1 MFNRPDIFVP
11 WVYLVAAIPFAWLG
25 LYAWRRRPA
34 VAVTSFAQV
43 MLGMSVWTVT
53 YSLELFSNS
62 ISAKIFFLQIQY
74 IGVAVAP
81 LAMFFFAL
89 EFVGKRH
96 LLTTEK
102 KLLIAVIP
110 AFAIALAWTN
120 EFHHLMWKNAILVE
134 SGGLTLLQ
142 LDFSAFFW
150 VHALYSYGLLIIASI
165 VLILEFIQ
173 RPGVYRVQI
182 SFVIVSIFF
191 PLFGGVLY
199 VSGSGFIKYLD
210 LTPLFFLPTA
220 VGFSWAIT
228 KYRLLEILPLEHIT
242 ILENMKDGVIVLNP
256 QRRILYINATAEH
269 LLNTLEEKAIGQPLE
284 KISPTY
290 AKKLFPYVSQTD
302 VETEVTVG
310 EGKQAR
316 VYELSVSPV
325 TTPKPRKGFIQSDK
339 MLVLHDISE
348 RKETE
353 NMLRRR
359 ELLMSS
365 ISLTAEQFLR
375 ESAWEQ
381 NIPSVLEKI
390 GQAAD
395 VSRVS
400 VVMNYLDENNV
411 VHSSLCYE
419 WASPT
424 VTPQLDNLSLRHVPL
439 QKSGLGRWEDCL
451 SQGLVIDGIIKNL
464 PQSEQDFYKGR
475 ESLSIAVVPVFVD
488 FRWWGF
494 IVFDECRY
502 ERIWSASELE
512 AFYLAANIF
521 GAAESRARTEQKLL
535 NRQRTLAL
543 LHEIV
548 EIALRAV
555 DIKEM
560 ANSLVERLGELVSA
574 NGCFLTVWDETDKRP
589 IPIAAY
595 GPQKDVYTS
604 IQTSPGERTFTERVL
619 QAEHTLVIEDA
630 AKDAN
635 IYQQPAQTQSILVL
649 PLIAEQ
655 KKLGAVIL
663 AFNQSHKFNPDE
675 ISICE
680 QASALV
686 ALALEKF
693 QAVEEAKHRAV
704 KSENLRKASA
714 AISETLEPEQAITR
728 ILEQLKLVIPYD
740 SASVQLIERNEL
752 KVVGGS
758 GFEMLKEVLEM
769 RFPIP
774 GDNPNTVVIETNK
787 PYILGDVQSI
797 YKAFRELQNQHIHS
811 WLGVPLIAQYKTIG
825 LLAIDSSKLNRFTE
839 EDANL
844 AMTFANQ
851 VAVVLENAR
860 IFKEKQ
866 EQALIDPLTTL
877 YNRRG
882 LTELGKIEFEKSINA
897 NKQFSVIMADVDN
910 FKSINDTYGHDIG
923 DKVLKEFAI
932 RCKKCVREM
941 DLVGRYGGEEI
952 VLLLPNTGLNLGIKI
967 AERLRS
973 LIANTPFKISET
985 LSINVTASLGV
996 ACADASTLN
1005 LDVLINRA
1013 DQAMYIA
1020 KHKGR
1025 NQVKVNV

>member
-1 MFNRPDIFVP
+1 
-11 WVYLVAAIPFAWLG
+11 
-25 LYAWRRRPA
+25 
-34 VAVTSFAQV
+34 
-43 MLGMSVWTVT
+43 
-53 YSLELFSNS
+53 
-62 ISAKIFFLQIQY
+62 
-74 IGVAVAP
+74 
-81 LAMFFFAL
+81 
-89 EFVGKRH
+89 
-96 LLTTEK
+96 
-102 KLLIAVIP
+102 
-110 AFAIALAWTN
+110 
-120 EFHHLMWKNAILVE
+120 
-134 SGGLTLLQ
+134 
-142 LDFSAFFW
+142 
-150 VHALYSYGLLIIASI
+150 
-165 VLILEFIQ
+165 
-173 RPGVYRVQI
+173 
-182 SFVIVSIFF
+182 
-191 PLFGGVLY
+191 
-199 VSGSGFIKYLD
+199 
-210 LTPLFFLPTA
+210 
-220 VGFSWAIT
+220 
-228 KYRLLEILPLEHIT
+228 
-242 ILENMKDGVIVLNP
+242 
-256 QRRILYINATAEH
+256 
-269 LLNTLEEKAIGQPLE
+269 
-284 KISPTY
+284 
-290 AKKLFPYVSQTD
+290 
-302 VETEVTVG
+302 
-310 EGKQAR
+310 
-316 VYELSVSPV
+316 
-325 TTPKPRKGFIQSDK
+325 
-339 MLVLHDISE
+339 
-348 RKETE
+348 
-353 NMLRRR
+353 
-359 ELLMSS
+359 
-365 ISLTAEQFLR
+365 
-375 ESAWEQ
+375 
-381 NIPSVLEKI
+381 
-390 GQAAD
+390 
-395 VSRVS
+395 
-400 VVMNYLDENNV
+400 
-411 VHSSLCYE
+411 
-419 WASPT
+419 
-424 VTPQLDNLSLRHVPL
+424 
-439 QKSGLGRWEDCL
+439 
-451 SQGLVIDGIIKNL
+451 
-464 PQSEQDFYKGR
+464 
-475 ESLSIAVVPVFVD
+475 
-488 FRWWGF
+488 
-494 IVFDECRY
+494 
-502 ERIWSASELE
+502 
-512 AFYLAANIF
+512 
-521 GAAESRARTEQKLL
+521 
-535 NRQRTLAL
+535 
-543 LHEIV
+543 V
-548 EIALRAV
+548 EISLRAV

-560 ANSLVERLGELVSA
+560 TNSLVERLGELVSA

-604 IQTSPGERTFTERVL
+604 IQTSPGERTFTEMVL
-619 QAEHTLVIEDA
+619 QAGHTLVIEDA

-635 IYQQPAQTQSILVL
+635 IHQQPAQTQSVLVL

-655 KKLGAVIL
+655 RKLWAVIL
-663 AFNQSHKFNPDE
+663 TFNQSHKFSTDE

-714 AISETLEPEQAITR
+714 AISETLEPEQAIAR

-740 SASVQLIERNEL
+740 SASVQLIENNEL
-752 KVVGGS
+752 KIVGGS

-774 GDNPNTVVIETNK
+774 GDNPNTVVVETGK

-844 AMTFANQ
+844 ALMFANQ

-897 NKQFSVIMADVDN
+897 NKQFSAIMADVDH
-910 FKSINDTYGHDIG
+910 FKNVNDTYGHDIG
-923 DKVLKEFAI
+923 DKVLREFAI

-996 ACADASTLN
+996 ACADASALN

>member
-142 LDFSAFFW
+142 LDFVAFFW

-173 RPGVYRVQI
+173 RPGVYRIQI

-199 VSGSGFIKYLD
+199 VSGGGFIKYLD

-290 AKKLFPYVSQTD
+290 AKKLIPYVSQTD

-325 TTPKPRKGFIQSDK
+325 TTPKPRKGFIESDK

-365 ISLTAEQFLR
+365 ISLAAEHFLR

-502 ERIWSASELE
+502 ERIWRQ
-512 AFYLAANIF
+512 IF
-521 GAAESRARTEQKLL
+521 LVRL
-535 NRQRTLAL
+535 NRALAQNRSYL
-543 LHEIV
+543 T
-548 EIALRAV
+548 
-555 DIKEM
+555 
-560 ANSLVERLGELVSA
+560 VSA
-574 NGCFLTVWDETDKRP
+574 HWHCCT
-589 IPIAAY
+589 
-595 GPQKDVYTS
+595 
-604 IQTSPGERTFTERVL
+604 
-619 QAEHTLVIEDA
+619 
-630 AKDAN
+630 
-635 IYQQPAQTQSILVL
+635 
-649 PLIAEQ
+649 
-655 KKLGAVIL
+655 KLW
-663 AFNQSHKFNPDE
+663 KFP
-675 ISICE
+675 
-680 QASALV
+680 
-686 ALALEKF
+686 
-693 QAVEEAKHRAV
+693 
-704 KSENLRKASA
+704 
-714 AISETLEPEQAITR
+714 
-728 ILEQLKLVIPYD
+728 
-740 SASVQLIERNEL
+740 
-752 KVVGGS
+752 
-758 GFEMLKEVLEM
+758 
-769 RFPIP
+769 
-774 GDNPNTVVIETNK
+774 
-787 PYILGDVQSI
+787 
-797 YKAFRELQNQHIHS
+797 
-811 WLGVPLIAQYKTIG
+811 
-825 LLAIDSSKLNRFTE
+825 
-839 EDANL
+839 
-844 AMTFANQ
+844 
-851 VAVVLENAR
+851 
-860 IFKEKQ
+860 
-866 EQALIDPLTTL
+866 
-877 YNRRG
+877 
-882 LTELGKIEFEKSINA
+882 
-897 NKQFSVIMADVDN
+897 
-910 FKSINDTYGHDIG
+910 
-923 DKVLKEFAI
+923 
-932 RCKKCVREM
+932 
-941 DLVGRYGGEEI
+941 
-952 VLLLPNTGLNLGIKI
+952 
-967 AERLRS
+967 
-973 LIANTPFKISET
+973 
-985 LSINVTASLGV
+985 
-996 ACADASTLN
+996 
-1005 LDVLINRA
+1005 
-1013 DQAMYIA
+1013 
-1020 KHKGR
+1020 
-1025 NQVKVNV
+1025 